1 MTVPE
6 YNPTRMV
13 DKGLYLVDLMK
24 EVREEIH
31 RMFVADSILMDKLR
45 LAQKIAHCE
54 SVIEQVV
61 YDIQYEWARKKRIEE
76 NRVPVYYEEGS

>member
-13 DKGLYLVDLMK
+13 EAGLDLIEQMK
-24 EVREEIH
+24 EVRDDIH
-31 RMFVADSILMDKLR
+31 SMFVADSILMDKLR

-61 YDIQYEWARKKRIEE
+61 YDIQYEWARKKSIEE
-76 NRVPVYYEEGS
+76 NRVPNYDGEDS